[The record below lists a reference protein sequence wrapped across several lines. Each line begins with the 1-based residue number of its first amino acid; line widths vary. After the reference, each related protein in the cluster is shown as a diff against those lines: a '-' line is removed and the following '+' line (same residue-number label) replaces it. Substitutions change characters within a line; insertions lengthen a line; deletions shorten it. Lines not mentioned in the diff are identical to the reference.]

1 MRKPSYRLYALAVAA
16 LPFIA
21 PFTASA
27 MDAAGNYAIWGQG
40 ARSCFQFMKTEGSP
54 EATRY
59 SDYVMG
65 YLTAYNL
72 LSEDTYSVTADE
84 PLKTIMAEL
93 VLHCEDNQLDS
104 FDRALKMVVEQHSAE
119 RKRTPGGNQ
128 VSWGRAPAK
137 TKAK

>member
-1 MRKPSYRLYALAVAA
+1 
-16 LPFIA
+16 
-21 PFTASA
+21 

-54 EATRY
+54 EATRFR
-59 SDYVMG
+59 DYAMG

-72 LSEDTYSVTADE
+72 LAEDTYSVTADE

-104 FDRALKMVVEQHSAE
+104 FDRALKMVVEQHLVD
-119 RKRTPGGNQ
+119 RKRTPSGNQ
-128 VSWGRAPAK
+128 VSWGRPPAK
-137 TKAK
+137 TEAQ